1 MKNLL
6 WLAPWLAL
14 LTSRAWS
21 LDAVESSKLALYE
34 ANGEP
39 YVVIAIAAAQGKTGE
54 VIDRV
59 RKEGGRVDYVRKDVD
74 YLTAVLPTVR
84 IRKFLDHSSIAAAE
98 LDNFRGRYGEALFG
112 WESPPW
118 SPPKAPAE
126 AVVDKPAT
134 PVRDVRADWPPQL
147 GAPNLE
153 HPYDILKDMDGVAFR
168 KRLGGNDARGVVIA
182 HVEWFPDFL
191 LPELQTAWSASGE
204 RIPKFLDVINLPAT
218 LPTLDAKSEGMGE
231 FWTSRFSAS
240 LTSRSRQITHRGQ
253 TYSVPFDGA
262 FRMAR
267 LAVLSTDGGVQR
279 IYEIG
284 HKVWSQNAVPATEQE
299 TAAGVLISYPVL
311 WSERSQQAWL
321 DTDLDGDFSDEL
333 AVGEYR
339 RTHQFGI
346 VGRDDPK
353 TPVRDTVAYAL
364 QREGDR
370 LSFNFGVGNHASAV
384 AGAAAANRAPAGRID
399 GVAPGAQLL
408 AISAHGND
416 SIATFVRG
424 LITAFT
430 HPQVDVVLIEGNLY
444 LSGVYHLARDGRSV
458 PATIIERLQAR
469 HSKPAFVTAD
479 NVIGMGNVMDTA
491 LAESVIAVGAY
502 QSAENSY
509 VNLGIHSRNADS
521 LHWVGSEGP
530 AGTGALKPDL
540 IAPATPMSL
549 AVGFRWDRDRARR
562 SGVYQLPP
570 GYDICG
576 GTSCATPVAAGAA
589 ALLVGA
595 AKRERLAVDGNRVH
609 RAMRESARRLPDID
623 TYKQGR
629 GLVQVD
635 AAWRHL
641 QAAARET
648 VEIIEVS
655 APVRTAVSDRLPVP
669 NVGSGLFE
677 RDGWKPGMR
686 GTREITLK
694 RKTGPRTP
702 VQYALSW
709 EGAGQHA
716 FETRASVELPLG
728 QAVTLQIQIAVNE
741 PRVYSDLLRLER
753 AGVEI
758 ATVPVTIVV
767 PHAFTAENRFEVS
780 EEVSLD
786 RPGRHNLFFDVP
798 EGVELFRFSAG
809 SKRPKISV
817 FLHAPDN
824 YQMVEYGTI
833 ETLSASG
840 GLSVFRPMPGVW
852 QVTLVDSADATEH
865 DWSVPANEVLPAAA
879 VTTTASI
886 YSVDLKQQNGQATL
900 SNRYASFVGGLMS
913 APLAA
918 RRETNLQ
925 LRAGERV
932 EREIEVIAGA
942 SWLMVGTEVTN
953 RDAATVDIHL
963 YDCSGATCLPA
974 KNHDSYARDRQ
985 IVVANPSAGRW
996 KVVSVARGRGAA
1008 SVRLTEA
1015 MAHPSYGSLAT
1026 TDGMIQRRP
1035 GDAWSVD
1042 LNLWPRQPAP
1052 AGFELAAMFRVG
1064 VQGVRFPQA
1073 RAVAAANGSDAVA
1086 LLMWVPVRDEVVSR

>member
-14 LTSRAWS
+14 LASRAWS

-39 YVVIAIAAAQGKTGE
+39 NVVLAIAAAEGRTGE

-59 RKEGGRVDYVRKDVD
+59 RREGGRVDYVRKDFD
-74 YLTAVLPTVR
+74 YVTVVLPTARV
-84 IRKFLDHSSIAAAE
+84 RKFLDHSSIAAAE

-118 SPPKAPAE
+118 SPPTKPTE
-126 AVVDKPAT
+126 ADVENPAT
-134 PVRDVRADWPPQL
+134 PVRDVRADWPPKL

-153 HPYDILKDMDGVAFR
+153 HPYDILKDMDGIAFR
-168 KRLGGNDARGVVIA
+168 ERRGGNDGRGVVIGY
-182 HVEWFPDFL
+182 VEWFPDFL

-218 LPTLDAKSEGMGE
+218 LPTLDPQPENIGE
-231 FWTSRFSAS
+231 FWTSRLSS
-240 LTSRSRQITHRGQ
+240 PMTSRSRQLTHQGK

-262 FRMAR
+262 FRTAR
-267 LAVLSTDGGVQR
+267 LAVQSTDGGVQR

-284 HKVWSQNAVPATEQE
+284 QKVWSQTAVPASEQE
-299 TAAGVLISYPVL
+299 AAAGVLISYPVL
-311 WSERSQQAWL
+311 WSDRTRQAWL
-321 DTDLDGDFSDEL
+321 DTDLDGDFADEV

-339 RTHQFGI
+339 RTHEFGI
-346 VGRDDPK
+346 VGRDDPT
-353 TPVRDTVAYAL
+353 TPVRDTIAYAL
-364 QREGDR
+364 QRQGDR

-384 AGAAAANRAPAGRID
+384 AGAAVANRVPAGRID

-408 AISAHGND
+408 TISGHGND
-416 SIATFVRG
+416 SIAMFVRG
-424 LITAFT
+424 IITAFT

-444 LSGVYHLARDGRSV
+444 LSGVYHLPRDGRSV
-458 PATIIERLQAR
+458 PALILSRLQAR
-469 HSKPAFVTAD
+469 HSKPTFITAD

-491 LAESVIAVGAY
+491 MPESVIAVGAY

-509 VNLGIHSRNADS
+509 ANLGIHSRNADS

-530 AGTGALKPDL
+530 AGTGALKPDFL
-540 IAPATPMSL
+540 APATPMSL
-549 AVGFRWDRDRARR
+549 AVGFKWDRGRARR
-562 SGVYQLPP
+562 GGIYELPP

-609 RAMRESARRLPDID
+609 RAMRESARRLSGID

-629 GLVQVD
+629 GLVQID

-641 QAAARET
+641 QAGARET
-648 VEIIEVS
+648 VEVIEVS
-655 APVRTAVSDRLPVP
+655 APVRTAMSDRLPVP

-686 GTREITLK
+686 GTREVTLT

-702 VQYALSW
+702 VRYALSW
-709 EGAGQHA
+709 QSDGKRA
-716 FETRASVELPLG
+716 FEVPAFVELPLDI
-728 QAVTLQIQIAVNE
+728 AVTLPVQISVE
-741 PRVYSDLLRLER
+741 GPRAYSDLLRLDR
-753 AGVEI
+753 AGVEV
-758 ATVPVTIVV
+758 ATVPVTVVV
-767 PHAFTAENRFEVS
+767 PHAFTAENRFEAS
-780 EEVSLD
+780 EEVLLD
-786 RPGRHNLFFDVP
+786 RPGRRNVFFDVP
-798 EGVELFRFSAG
+798 EGVELFRISAA
-809 SKRPKISV
+809 SKRQKINV

-824 YQMVEYGTI
+824 YQMVDYGSI
-833 ETLSASG
+833 EALSASG

-852 QVTLVDSADATEH
+852 QVTLVDSTDALEH
-865 DWSVPANEVLPAAA
+865 DWSVPTDEVLPATA

-886 YSVDLKQQNGQATL
+886 YSVDLKQQGGQATL
-900 SNRYASFVGGLMS
+900 SNRYASFVGGLIS

-918 RRETNLQ
+918 RRQIDLQ

-932 EREIEVIAGA
+932 EREIEVTPGA

-953 RDAATVDIHL
+953 LDAATVDLHL
-963 YDCSGATCLPA
+963 YDCSGSTCLPA
-974 KNHDSYARDRQ
+974 KSYDIHARDKQ

-996 KVVSVARGRGAA
+996 KVVSSARGRGTAN
-1008 SVRLTEA
+1008 VRLTEA
-1015 MAHPSYGSLAT
+1015 LAHPSYGSLST
-1026 TDGMIQRRP
+1026 TDGVARRQP
-1035 GDAWSVD
+1035 GDAWSLD
-1042 LNLWPRQPAP
+1042 LNLWPRQAAP
-1052 AGFELAAMFRVG
+1052 AGFALVAMFGVG
-1064 VQGVRFPQA
+1064 VQDVRFPQG
-1073 RAVAAANGSDAVA
+1073 RAKSASNAPDAAA
-1086 LLMWVPVRDEVVSR
+1086 LLRWVPLSTLP